1 MADKARQTQTR
12 QTQTSQT
19 ILPIPPS
26 LFKFLTIVLDV
37 TAAADVTNV
46 MVQEPT
52 GTGQGLTIAPCL
64 ALHVDTLVFVLY
76 VMVAG
81 ALITQNTDNNY

>member
-64 ALHVDTLVFVLY
+64 ALHVDTLEIVLN
-76 VMVAG
+76 VMQAG

>member
-1 MADKARQTQTR
+1 MGIDQDINKWRTKQDKHKQDKHKQVK
-12 QTQTSQT
+12 QFF
-19 ILPIPPS
+19 LYPP
-26 LFKFLTIVLDV
+26 
-37 TAAADVTNV
+37 AADVTNV